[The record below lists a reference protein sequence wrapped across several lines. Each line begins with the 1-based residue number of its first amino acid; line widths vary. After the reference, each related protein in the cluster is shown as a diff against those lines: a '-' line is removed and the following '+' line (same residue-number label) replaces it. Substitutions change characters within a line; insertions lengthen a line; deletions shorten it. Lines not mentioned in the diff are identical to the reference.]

1 VKNIINKNK
10 EITMKTV
17 TFNQFVKD
25 YNKKYDT
32 NYNYIQTNTL
42 DIESIVSCIYDT
54 NEFELNFD
62 NETIE
67 LY

>member
-1 VKNIINKNK
+1 
-10 EITMKTV
+10 MKTV

-25 YNKKYDT
+25 YNKKYNT
-32 NYNYIQTNTL
+32 NYSYIQTNTL
-42 DIESIVSCIYDT
+42 DIESIISCVYDT

>member
-1 VKNIINKNK
+1 
-10 EITMKTV
+10 MKTV

-25 YNKKYDT
+25 YNKKYNT
-32 NYNYIQTNTL
+32 NYGYVQTNTL
-42 DIESIVSCIYDT
+42 DIESIISCVYDT

-62 NETIE
+62 DETIE